1 MHYSLTSEYIFTMS
15 FPYIVPLMTGKANG
29 LYRLNIINLD
39 GSIHRNLA
47 SKASGYGRIKS
58 TINIVYGEWL
68 I

>member
-1 MHYSLTSEYIFTMS
+1 
-15 FPYIVPLMTGKANG
+15 MTGKANG

-58 TINIVYGEWL
+58 TINIVYGEWS